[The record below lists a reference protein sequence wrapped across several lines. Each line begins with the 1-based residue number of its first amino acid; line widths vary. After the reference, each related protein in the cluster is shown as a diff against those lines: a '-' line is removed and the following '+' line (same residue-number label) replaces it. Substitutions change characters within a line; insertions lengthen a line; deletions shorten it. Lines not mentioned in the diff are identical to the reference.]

1 MLAEHNFFPGAI
13 IFVWCCWHL
22 VTTSNEKCT
31 TCCPPH
37 HQSREMKERVWKWT
51 FHVCLLNALRTL
63 KFLLEVCVPQ
73 TLLYEN
79 YRCFTMEQNPLKKLR
94 KRRHSRLFCYS
105 DTTFSCSLLHTT
117 TCANFE
123 AIHHVPHR
131 GAAMYGGAQFLAP
144 SLAGFFYRCT
154 TRRYCFLRS
163 TRDSMFVTLIA
174 FLLRAHVNS
183 LLSTQSWLIII
194 LRNANI
200 FGKYSL
206 E

>member
-1 MLAEHNFFPGAI
+1 MDIPCLSPKCLEDTQVFAWGMCAANTPLWELSMLHYGAKSSKEAE
-13 IFVWCCWHL
+13 
-22 VTTSNEKCT
+22 
-31 TCCPPH
+31 
-37 HQSREMKERVWKWT
+37 
-51 FHVCLLNALRTL
+51 
-63 KFLLEVCVPQ
+63 
-73 TLLYEN
+73 
-79 YRCFTMEQNPLKKLR
+79 KKGDI
-94 KRRHSRLFCYS
+94 SRLFCYS

-144 SLAGFFYRCT
+144 SRRLFYRCT